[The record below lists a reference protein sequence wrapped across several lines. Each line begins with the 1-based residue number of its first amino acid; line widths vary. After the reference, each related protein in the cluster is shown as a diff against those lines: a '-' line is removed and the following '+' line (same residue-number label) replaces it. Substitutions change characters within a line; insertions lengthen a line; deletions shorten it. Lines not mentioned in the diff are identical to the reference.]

1 MRRELTIDGTRIAD
15 SSDCY
20 VVAEIGHN
28 HQGSLERCFELF
40 RLAHECGADA
50 VKLQKRDNRNLY
62 TRAAYDAP
70 YASEGSFGSTYG
82 EHRSALEFGL
92 AEYRELMAYA
102 REIGITC
109 FATAFDFASADFLAK
124 LDVPAFKIASGD
136 LTNTPLLR
144 HVAEFGKPVLV
155 STGGATLEDVERAYE
170 AIAPFHRQICFL
182 QATAGYPPAW
192 EELNLRV
199 IETYRERFPDLV
211 IGLSAHDSGIAMALV
226 GYVLGARVIE
236 KHVTLNRALK
246 GTDHAFSLERSGLQ
260 KLVRDL
266 RRARLSLGDG
276 VKRRYPSEEAPLRKM
291 GKKLVAARD
300 LAPGHV
306 LAVEDVA
313 IKSPGDGL
321 PPHRLD
327 EVVGQ
332 VTVRALAADED
343 ITLADVAVRQL
354 RRRAATVGAAAA
366 LLSALPFEAL
376 LP

>member
-1 MRRELTIDGTRIAD
+1 MARELIIEGRRIDD
-15 SSDCY
+15 SADCY

-28 HQGSLERCFELF
+28 HQGSVERCLELF

-70 YASEGSFGSTYG
+70 YASESAFGATYG

-92 AEYRELMAYA
+92 AEYRELQAYA
-102 REIGITC
+102 REIGIAF
-109 FATAFDFASADFLAK
+109 FATAFDIASADFLAE
-124 LDVPAFKIASGD
+124 LEVPAFKIASGD
-136 LTNTPLLR
+136 LTNWPLLR
-144 HVAEFGKPVLV
+144 HVASFRKPILV
-155 STGGATLEDVERAYE
+155 STGGGTLEDVERAYE
-170 AIAPFHRQICFL
+170 AIAPFHEQICFL

-192 EELNLRV
+192 EELNLKV
-199 IETYRERFPDLV
+199 IETFRDRFADLV

-266 RRARLSLGDG
+266 RRARLALGDG
-276 VKRRYPSEEAPLRKM
+276 VKQRYPSEEMPLHKM

-300 LAPGHV
+300 LEEGHV
-306 LAVEDVA
+306 LTAADVA

-321 PPHRLD
+321 PPLHLD
-327 EVVGQ
+327 DILGQ
-332 VTVRALAADED
+332 VTLRSLARDENISFADLAAR
-343 ITLADVAVRQL
+343 V
-354 RRRAATVGAAAA
+354 RRRAATVGAA
-366 LLSALPFEAL
+366 LWLSSLHLEAL
-376 LP
+376 VG

>member
-1 MRRELTIDGTRIAD
+1 MARELTIDGRSIAD
-15 SSDCY
+15 STDCY
-20 VVAEIGHN
+20 VVAEVGHN
-28 HQGSLERCFELF
+28 HQGSVEQCCELF
-40 RLAHECGADA
+40 RLARECGADA

-70 YASEGSFGSTYG
+70 YASESSFGATYG

-92 AEYRELMAYA
+92 SEYRQLQAYA
-102 REIGITC
+102 REIGITF
-109 FATAFDFASADFLAK
+109 FATAFDFASADFLAA

-144 HVAEFGKPVLV
+144 HVAAIGKPMLV
-155 STGGATLEDVERAYE
+155 STGGATLDDVERAYE
-170 AIAPFHRQICFL
+170 AIAPFHAEVCFL

-199 IETYRERFPDLV
+199 IETYRERFPEVV

-226 GYVLGARVIE
+226 GYVLGARVVE

-266 RRARLSLGDG
+266 RRARLALGDG
-276 VKRRYPSEEAPLRKM
+276 VKRRYPSEELPLRKM

-300 LAPGHV
+300 LEEGHV
-306 LAVEDVA
+306 LTAADVA

-321 PPHRLD
+321 PPLHLD
-327 EVVGQ
+327 EILGQ
-332 VTVRALAADED
+332 VTLRPLARDES
-343 ITLADVAVRQL
+343 IGFADVGVRV

-366 LLSALPFEAL
+366 LLSSLHLEAFL
-376 LP
+376 G

>member
-1 MRRELTIDGTRIAD
+1 MPRELTIDGKQISDA
-15 SSDCY
+15 SDCW
-20 VVAEIGHN
+20 VIAEIGHN

-40 RLAHECGADA
+40 RLAKECGADA
-50 VKLQKRDNRNLY
+50 VKLQKRDNRALY

-70 YASEGSFGSTYG
+70 YASESAFGATYG
-82 EHRSALEFGL
+82 EHRNALEFGL

-102 REIGITC
+102 RELGISC

-124 LDVPAFKIASGD
+124 LGVPAFKIASGD

-144 HVAEFGKPVLV
+144 HVASLGKPMLV
-155 STGGATLEDVERAYE
+155 STGGATIEDVDRAYE
-170 AIAPFHRQICFL
+170 AIAPYHRQICLL
-182 QATAGYPPAW
+182 QATAGYPPTW

-199 IETYRERFPDLV
+199 IETYRERYPDVV

-226 GYVLGARVIE
+226 GYVLGARIVE

-266 RRARLSLGDG
+266 RRARVSLGDG
-276 VKRRYPSEEAPLRKM
+276 VKQRYPSEEAPLRKM

-300 LAPGHV
+300 LPEGHV
-306 LAVEDVA
+306 LGAADVA

-321 PPHRLD
+321 APHHLD
-327 EVVGQ
+327 EILGQ
-332 VTVRALAADED
+332 VTVRPLAADES
-343 ITLADVAVRQL
+343 IAFADVVVRAP
-354 RRRAATVGAAAA
+354 RKRAAAVGTAAA
-366 LLSALPFEAL
+366 LLAALPFEML

>member
-1 MRRELTIDGTRIAD
+1 MPRELTIDGKRISD
-15 SSDCY
+15 SSDCW

-50 VKLQKRDNRNLY
+50 VKLQKRDNRTLY

-70 YASEGSFGSTYG
+70 YASESAFGATYG

-92 AEYRELMAYA
+92 PEYRELMAYA

-124 LDVPAFKIASGD
+124 LDVPAFKVASGD

-144 HVAEFGKPVLV
+144 HIASFGKPVLV
-155 STGGATLEDVERAYE
+155 STGGATLEDVDRAYE
-170 AIAPFHRQICFL
+170 AIASFHRQICFL
-182 QATAGYPPAW
+182 QATAGYPPSW

-266 RRARLSLGDG
+266 QRARVSLGDG
-276 VKRRYPSEEAPLRKM
+276 VKRRYPSEEGPLRKM

-300 LAPGHV
+300 LPEGHV
-306 LAVEDVA
+306 LTLDDLA

-321 PPHRLD
+321 APHHLD
-327 EVVGQ
+327 EILGQ
-332 VTVRALAADED
+332 VTLRPLAADES
-343 ITLADVAVRQL
+343 IGFADVAARAL
-354 RRRAATVGAAAA
+354 RKRAAAVGTAAA
-366 LLSALPFEAL
+366 LLSALPVETL
-376 LP
+376 LL